1 LSRFALQP
9 KGPALNRHDACLTA
23 MLMDSDLLLPLIAGG
38 ILILVIVAGTIII
51 ILRPSDT
58 PEA

>member
-1 LSRFALQP
+1 
-9 KGPALNRHDACLTA
+9 
-23 MLMDSDLLLPLIAGG
+23 MDSDLLLPLIAGG

>member
-1 LSRFALQP
+1 
-9 KGPALNRHDACLTA
+9 
-23 MLMDSDLLLPLIAGG
+23 MDSDLLLPLIAGG
-38 ILILVIVAGTIII
+38 ILILGIVAGTLII